1 MRSSAAAALL
11 LALAAL
17 PAAALE
23 GLAPPLPPAPPP
35 GVFKALIPA
44 RPSAAAPEP
53 VPAVSPGW
61 DKVLSLY
68 SRHWH
73 ELVEA
78 PILTA
83 DGAPVSENLLKFR
96 HLMRDKRT
104 GEEIDVP
111 VDLLYLLQEIQ
122 EHFHGAQIEIVCGY
136 RSPKTNAA
144 LRRRSRTAA
153 RNSLHMK
160 GWAADIRLHG
170 IPLDALHEFAL
181 SLRAGGVGY
190 YPRQG
195 FIHVD
200 IGEIRHWTVGRR
212 TVAAQRGRKRR

>member
-1 MRSSAAAALL
+1 M
-11 LALAAL
+11 
-17 PAAALE
+17 E
-23 GLAPPLPPAPPP
+23 GVAPLLPPAPPP
-35 GVFKALIPA
+35 AAFRAVVPE
-44 RPSAAAPEP
+44 RPPAAAP
-53 VPAVSPGW
+53 AASAGW

-68 SRHWH
+68 SRHWN

-78 PILTA
+78 PFLTA
-83 DGAPVSENLLKFR
+83 EGAPAEENLRKFR

-104 GEEIDVP
+104 GGEIDVP
-111 VDLLYLLQEIQ
+111 VDLLNLLQEIQ

-144 LRRRSRTAA
+144 LRRRNLTAA

-160 GWAADIRLHG
+160 DWAADIRLHG
-170 IPLDALHEFAL
+170 IPIDAVHQFAL
-181 SLRAGGVGY
+181 SLRAGGVGF

-200 IGEIRHWTVGRR
+200 IGEVRRWVVGRR
-212 TVAAQRGRKRR
+212 AAPVKRRRQRRR